1 MNHAAT
7 VKPKL
12 AQVQSKI
19 YLPQKFKVSS
29 RSLAHLNIKVVETE
43 RKQMSWH

>member
-1 MNHAAT
+1 MNHADT

-12 AQVQSKI
+12 ARVQSEI
-19 YLPQKFKVSS
+19 YFPQKFKVSS

-43 RKQMSWH
+43 RKQMS